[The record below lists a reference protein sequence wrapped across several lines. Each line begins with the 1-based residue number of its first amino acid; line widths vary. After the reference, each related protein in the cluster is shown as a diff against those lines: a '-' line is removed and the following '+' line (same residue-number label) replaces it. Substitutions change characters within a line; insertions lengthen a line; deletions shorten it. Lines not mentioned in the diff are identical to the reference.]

1 MSPFRNSNFFVLPA
15 LLILVICGGASSSGS
30 NSGPDI
36 DNPFVPT
43 SSGFELFRDR
53 VQPRL
58 AKQCGSCHSGRRF
71 AFASIQREG
80 SKFTEEETITNYAVF
95 RAMISLDA
103 PEQSRLLAKL
113 LPTTHPVSIPHGGGV
128 LIEQDDATYSLFLE
142 WINTEKYYEC
152 PNCGLTADTAYV
164 AYLDHDA
171 THWAID
177 RSPTRTDRSMRTG
190 ARIMLQPM
198 DAAEMTPRG
207 PPIEFLDASFCGSDG
222 MCDWGR
228 MSANY
233 AGTQLAFEC
242 RLNPG
247 KNDIPWLDLNWN
259 ICIAEIGFDGK
270 AVNPRFLRNVDR
282 HQGVSIARKNPL
294 GLLQSNGRALY
305 GVYDDQVATR
315 KKNDL
320 FPVFS
325 WDNNRVYFSS
335 RSADPR
341 TKVTG
346 TRTYHGFEH
355 TNNIISSD
363 LEGDDLR
370 SIYVNEGGTASDL
383 TFLKNGNLAI
393 HVWNL
398 ERMDRHL
405 YIQSSADGMMEQ
417 PVLFGRL
424 QGPNMWGA
432 MTQLSNGGLVGMT
445 GLRRGSISSF
455 VPFFADHTI
464 GTGIDEAFSSFTVLD
479 PEIVA
484 EMDDEFAYCV
494 DPPEGKN
501 CHTSRFYD
509 DPSYAPDGRAL
520 ITHHP
525 RKTYYSSS
533 ESADQFWQN
542 YGGSADAIAAFV
554 PALNVSLI
562 NFRGEVSPL
571 LVPPKGRS
579 FRYPTWVGMREAPIP
594 QPQITDETKDTAELH
609 IANVPIWFSFQR
621 SQGKNKTTLLNRLH
635 SIVSLRILTKEMSG
649 NACTNDGN
657 PYRRAVWSG
666 YDHPTHLGIN
676 NATGY
681 RKYRVPGSLG
691 GDAFGDIPLQPDG
704 SARVVLPAGKLLLFQ
719 GVDANGFLVAQHSRV
734 FALPPGHTIDTSV
747 KRGQYNA
754 QCAACHG
761 AIDGASYV
769 GVGGFDQLEASMD
782 FETMATPDKAVDIT
796 ADGVTEQ
803 LLTFLAQLRPILDD
817 KCVSCH
823 NADAPEGDLTLVRE
837 YSPIANYPP
846 ADSRWAGQVPNGYNI
861 PEGDRVYGFTWSSS
875 RTFMIDPDRPK
886 YREAYIAPDDPHR
899 PLGNL
904 APWDPGYQALF
915 LRSGGKH
922 YYLDNLSS
930 PHQLGRGGPFAR
942 ESYLLEVLSGVDYNP
957 ARDFGGPDHS
967 QYLDEAQL
975 RTLSSVIDNGFPYM
989 SRCDDKL
996 VPSGPNFGKP
1006 WGDPV
1011 EKDLP

>member
-1 MSPFRNSNFFVLPA
+1 MSSFMKIYSLAVPVV
-15 LLILVICGGASSSGS
+15 LILSGCGGSSSG
-30 NSGPDI
+30 NDPIDLSGNPI
-36 DNPFVPT
+36 DLRGD
-43 SSGFELFRDR
+43 GFELFRDQ
-53 VQPRL
+53 VQPL
-58 AKQCGSCHSGRRF
+58 LVEQCGSCHTGQRF
-71 AFASIQREG
+71 AFASIQQE
-80 SKFTEEETITNYAVF
+80 SSEFTEEETAANYAVF
-95 RAMISLDA
+95 RTMISLDA
-103 PEQSRLLAKL
+103 PRQSRLLAKITGL
-113 LPTTHPVSIPHGGGV
+113 THPASLPHGGGA
-128 LIEQDDATYSLFLE
+128 LIEEGDATYNIFLE
-142 WINTEKYYEC
+142 WIEAEKAYRC
-152 PNCGLTADTAYV
+152 PDCGLTADTAYV

-177 RSPTRTDRSMRTG
+177 RSPSRTDRGLRTG
-190 ARIMLQPM
+190 AKIMLQPM
-198 DAAEMTPRG
+198 NAAEMTPRG
-207 PPIEFLDASFCGSDG
+207 APIEFLDASFCGSDG

-233 AGTQLAFEC
+233 AGTQLVFEC
-242 RLNPG
+242 RVNPG
-247 KNDIPWLDLNWN
+247 KDDIPWLDLNWN
-259 ICIAEIGFDGK
+259 ICIAEIGPDGK
-270 AVNPRFLRNVDR
+270 AVNPRFLRGADR
-282 HQGVSIARKNPL
+282 HQGVSIARANPI
-294 GLLQSNGRALY
+294 GLLQSDGQALY
-305 GVYDDQVATR
+305 GVYDDQVQTR

-325 WDNNRVYFSS
+325 PDDNRVYFSS

-363 LEGDDLR
+363 LEGVDLR

-383 TFLKNGNLAI
+383 AFLKNGNLAI

-405 YIQSSADGMMEQ
+405 YIQSSADGVMEQ
-417 PVLFGRL
+417 PVLFGRV

-432 MTQLSNGGLVGMT
+432 ITQLSNGGLVGMT
-445 GLRRGSISSF
+445 GHRRGSISLF

-464 GTGIDEAFSSFTVLD
+464 GTGIDEALPGFTVLD
-479 PEIVA
+479 PDIVA
-484 EMDDEFAYCV
+484 EMDDEFAYCD

-525 RKTYYSSS
+525 SKTYYNSDG
-533 ESADQFWQN
+533 SADLFWEK
-542 YGGSADAIAAFV
+542 YGGSADAVAPFV
-554 PALNVSLI
+554 PALEVSLI
-562 NFRGEVSPL
+562 NFRGEISPL
-571 LVPPKGRS
+571 LAPPQGRS
-579 FRYPTWVGMREAPIP
+579 FRYPTWVGMREAPFP

-609 IANVPIWFSFQR
+609 IANVPIWLSFQR
-621 SQGKNKTTLLNRLH
+621 FDGESKTTHQNNLD
-635 SIVSLRILTKEMSG
+635 SIVSLRILAKEMNG
-649 NACTNDGN
+649 NACTSDGN

-676 NATGY
+676 NSTGY
-681 RKYRVPGSLG
+681 RRYLVSASFG
-691 GDAFGDIPLQPDG
+691 GDAFGDIPLEPDG
-704 SARVVLPAGKLLLFQ
+704 SVRVVLPAGKLLLFQ

-769 GVGGFDQLEASMD
+769 GVDGFDQLEATMD

-837 YSPIANYPP
+837 YSTTANYPP
-846 ADSRWAGQVPNGYNI
+846 AASRWADQIPDGYDV
-861 PEGDRVYGFTWSSS
+861 PEGDRVYGFAWSSS
-875 RTFMIDPDRPK
+875 RTFMIDPDRPE
-886 YREAYIAPDDPHR
+886 YRDAHIAIDDPHR
-899 PLGNL
+899 PLGDL
-904 APWDPGYQALF
+904 AHWDPGYQALF

-930 PHQLGRGGPFAR
+930 PSSLGRGGPYAK

-957 ARDFGGPDHS
+957 DRDFSGPDHT
-967 QYLDEAQL
+967 QYLDQEEL
-975 RTLSSVIDNGFPYM
+975 RTLISLIDNGFPYM
-989 SRCDDKL
+989 SRCDDKI
-996 VPSGPNFGKP
+996 VPSGPNAGKP

-1011 EKDLP
+1011 ETDLP